1 MSCTLKQAGLLNSL
15 QDNSICL
22 FIELLRELIE
32 HQPVRGKCKRQHGCK
47 GETKS
52 QSEVTK
58 VESGESLSVG
68 TKGNRMNDFLLM
80 DGGAV
85 SRK

>member
-1 MSCTLKQAGLLNSL
+1 MSCTLKQTGLLNFL
-15 QDNSICL
+15 QDNSICQFL
-22 FIELLRELIE
+22 QLLRELFE
-32 HQPVRGKCKRQHGCK
+32 HQPVRGKCKRHHGYK

-58 VESGESLSVG
+58 VESGESLSIV
-68 TKGNRMNDFLLM
+68 TKGNRMNDFLLL